1 MEIDQSYILS
11 KDNYTHIESI
21 KKQIV
26 IGNTN
31 NHDMKHYIGWVN
43 RYNGKYKK
51 TAAFTIDVDG
61 VIYKHFEPRYQSEY
75 FKNLEQNNK
84 SIVILLEN
92 DGWLTKDTEK
102 NNFISWLG
110 YIYKKEDVF
119 EKKWRANNYWAQY
132 NKEQIDSAVNLVKE
146 LCNEFY
152 IPLTAMT
159 HNVKMN
165 DLEDYTGI
173 LYKSNI
179 EMYYTDLSPAF
190 DFEYFINN
198 IELK

>member
-1 MEIDQSYILS
+1 MEFDNSYILS
-11 KDNYTHIESI
+11 KDNYNKIESI

-43 RYNGKYKK
+43 KYNGKYKK

-61 VIYKHFEPRYQSEY
+61 IVYKHFEPKYQSEY
-75 FKNLEQNNK
+75 FKDLKQNNK

-92 DGWLTKDTEK
+92 DGWLTKDVEK
-102 NNFISWLG
+102 NSFLSWLG
-110 YIYKKEDVF
+110 YIYKEQEVF
-119 EKKWRANNYWAQY
+119 EKKWRSHTYWAQY
-132 NKEQIDSAVNLVKE
+132 KKEQIDSAVKLVKD

-159 HNVKMN
+159 HNVKMD
-165 DLEDYTGI
+165 DLDDYNGI

-179 EMYYTDLSPAF
+179 ETYYTDLSPAF

-198 IELK
+198 IKLK

>member
-1 MEIDQSYILS
+1 MEIDKSYILPI
-11 KDNYTHIESI
+11 DNYTSVESI

-26 IGNTN
+26 IGHTN
-31 NHDMKHYIGWVN
+31 NHNMKHYIGWIN

-51 TAAFTIDVDG
+51 TAAFTIDING

-75 FKNLEQNNK
+75 FKDIEQNNK

-92 DGWLTKDTEK
+92 DGCLTKDEEK
-102 NNFISWLG
+102 NSFISWLG
-110 YIYKKEDVF
+110 YIYNEQDVF

-132 NKEQIDSAVNLVKE
+132 KKEQIDSAVTLVKE
-146 LCNEFY
+146 LCDEFY

-165 DLEDYTGI
+165 DLEDYNGI

-179 EMYYTDLSPAF
+179 ETYYTDLSPAF
-190 DFEYFINN
+190 DFEYFTNN
-198 IELK
+198 IKLK

>member
-1 MEIDQSYILS
+1 MKFDNSYILS
-11 KDNYTHIESI
+11 KNNYNKIESI

-51 TAAFTIDVDG
+51 TAAFTIGIDG
-61 VIYKHFEPRYQSEY
+61 IVYKHFEPKYQSEY
-75 FKNLEQNNK
+75 FNNLEQNNK

-92 DGWLTKDTEK
+92 DGWLTKDVEK
-102 NNFISWLG
+102 NSFLSWLG
-110 YIYKKEDVF
+110 YIYKEQDVF
-119 EKKWRANNYWAQY
+119 EKKWRTHSYWAQY
-132 NKEQIDSAVNLVKE
+132 KKQQIDSATILVKE
-146 LCNEFY
+146 LCNEFF

-165 DLEDYTGI
+165 DLEDYKGV

-179 EMYYTDLSPAF
+179 ETYYTDLSPAF

>member
-1 MEIDQSYILS
+1 MEFDKSYILS
-11 KDNYTHIESI
+11 KNNYNNVESI

-43 RYNGKYKK
+43 RYNGNYKK
-51 TAAFTIDVDG
+51 TAAFTIDTDG

-75 FKNLEQNNK
+75 FKDLEQNNK
-84 SIVILLEN
+84 SIIILLEN
-92 DGWLTKDTEK
+92 DGWLTKDVEK
-102 NNFISWLG
+102 NSFLSWLG
-110 YIYKKEDVF
+110 YIYKEQEVF
-119 EKKWRANNYWAQY
+119 EKKWRTHSYWAQY
-132 NKEQIDSAVNLVKE
+132 RKEQIDSAVNLVKD
-146 LCNEFY
+146 LCKEFY

-159 HNVKMN
+159 HNVKMD
-165 DLEDYTGI
+165 DLDDYNGI

-179 EMYYTDLSPAF
+179 ESYYTDLSPAF

-198 IELK
+198 IEIK

>member
-1 MEIDQSYILS
+1 MNIDKSYILP
-11 KDNYTHIESI
+11 KNNYTNIESI

-31 NHDMKHYIGWVN
+31 NNNMKHYIGWVN

-51 TAAFTIDVDG
+51 TAAFTIDADG
-61 VIYKHFEPRYQSEY
+61 IIYKHFEPRYQSEY
-75 FKNLEQNNK
+75 FNDLKQNNK

-92 DGWLTKDTEK
+92 DGSLIKDIEK
-102 NNFISWLG
+102 NNFLSWLG
-110 YIYKKEDVF
+110 YIYKEEDVF
-119 EKKWRANNYWAQY
+119 EKKWRTYNYWVQY
-132 NKEQIDSAVNLVKE
+132 KKEQIDSAVNLVKE
-146 LCNEFY
+146 LCEEFY

-159 HNVKMN
+159 HNTKMN
-165 DLEDYTGI
+165 DLEEYSGI

-190 DFEYFINN
+190 DFEYFTNKIK
-198 IELK
+198 LK

>member
-1 MEIDQSYILS
+1 MNIDKSYILP
-11 KDNYTHIESI
+11 KNNYTNIESI

-31 NHDMKHYIGWVN
+31 NNNMKHYIGWVN

-51 TAAFTIDVDG
+51 TAAFTIDADG
-61 VIYKHFEPRYQSEY
+61 IIYKHFEPRYQSEY
-75 FKNLEQNNK
+75 FNDLKQNNK

-92 DGWLTKDTEK
+92 DGSLIKDVEK
-102 NNFISWLG
+102 NNFLSWLG
-110 YIYKKEDVF
+110 YIYKEEDIF
-119 EKKWRANNYWAQY
+119 EKKWRTYNYWVQY
-132 NKEQIDSAVNLVKE
+132 KKEQIDSAVNLVKE
-146 LCNEFY
+146 LCEEFY

-159 HNVKMN
+159 HNTKMN
-165 DLEDYTGI
+165 DLEEYSGI

-190 DFEYFINN
+190 DFEYFTNKIK
-198 IELK
+198 LK

>member
-1 MEIDQSYILS
+1 MNIDKSYILP
-11 KDNYTHIESI
+11 KNNYTNIESI

-31 NHDMKHYIGWVN
+31 NNNMKHYIGWVN

-51 TAAFTIDVDG
+51 TAAFTIDAAG
-61 VIYKHFEPRYQSEY
+61 IIYKHFEPRYQSEY
-75 FKNLEQNNK
+75 FNDLKQNNK

-92 DGWLTKDTEK
+92 DGSLIKDVEK
-102 NNFISWLG
+102 NNFLSWLG
-110 YIYKKEDVF
+110 YIYKEEDVF
-119 EKKWRANNYWAQY
+119 EKKWRTYNYWVQY
-132 NKEQIDSAVNLVKE
+132 KKEQIDSAVNLVKE
-146 LCNEFY
+146 LCEEFY

-159 HNVKMN
+159 HNTKMN
-165 DLEDYTGI
+165 DLEEYSGI

-190 DFEYFINN
+190 DFEYFTNK
-198 IELK
+198 IEKK

>member
-1 MEIDQSYILS
+1 MEFDNSYILS
-11 KDNYTHIESI
+11 KNNYNKIESI

-51 TAAFTIDVDG
+51 TAAFTIGIDG
-61 VIYKHFEPRYQSEY
+61 VVYKHFEPRYQSEY
-75 FKNLEQNNK
+75 FNNLEQNNK

-92 DGWLTKDTEK
+92 DGWLTKDVEK
-102 NNFISWLG
+102 NSFLSWLG
-110 YIYKKEDVF
+110 YIYKEQDVF
-119 EKKWRANNYWAQY
+119 EKKWRTHAYWAQY
-132 NKEQIDSAVNLVKE
+132 RKEQIDSAVNLVKE

>member
-1 MEIDQSYILS
+1 MEIDKTYILP
-11 KDNYTHIESI
+11 KENYLKIESI

-31 NHDMKHYIGWVN
+31 NHNMKHYIGWVN
-43 RYNGKYKK
+43 RHNGKYKK
-51 TAAFTIDVDG
+51 TAAFTIDGDG
-61 VIYKHFEPRYQSEY
+61 VIYKHFEPKYQSEY
-75 FKNLEQNNK
+75 FNDLEQNNK

-92 DGWLTKDTEK
+92 DGWLTKDVEK
-102 NNFISWLG
+102 NVFLSWLG
-110 YIYKKEDVF
+110 YIYKEQEGF
-119 EKKWRANNYWAQY
+119 EKKWRAHDYWAHY
-132 NKEQIDSAVNLVKE
+132 KKEQIDSAVELVKE

-165 DLEDYTGI
+165 DLDDYNGI

-198 IELK
+198 IEIK

>member
-1 MEIDQSYILS
+1 MNIDKSYILP
-11 KDNYTHIESI
+11 KNNYTNIESI

-31 NHDMKHYIGWVN
+31 NNNMKHYIGWVN

-51 TAAFTIDVDG
+51 TAAFTIDADG
-61 VIYKHFEPRYQSEY
+61 IIYKHFEPRYQSEY
-75 FKNLEQNNK
+75 FNDLKQNNK

-92 DGWLTKDTEK
+92 DGYLIKDMEK
-102 NNFISWLG
+102 NNFLSWLG
-110 YIYKKEDVF
+110 YIYKEEDVF
-119 EKKWRANNYWAQY
+119 EKKWRTYNYWVQY
-132 NKEQIDSAVNLVKE
+132 KKEQIDSAVNLVKE
-146 LCNEFY
+146 LCEEFY

-159 HNVKMN
+159 HNTKMN
-165 DLEDYTGI
+165 DLEEYSGI

-190 DFEYFINN
+190 DFEYFTNKIK
-198 IELK
+198 LK

>member
-1 MEIDQSYILS
+1 MELDKSYMLS
-11 KDNYTHIESI
+11 KGNYVKIESI

-51 TAAFTIDVDG
+51 TAAFTIGIDG
-61 VIYKHFEPRYQSEY
+61 IIYKHFEPKYQSEY
-75 FKNLEQNNK
+75 FNNIEQNNK
-84 SIVILLEN
+84 SIIILLEN
-92 DGWLTKDTEK
+92 DGWLIKDVEK
-102 NNFISWLG
+102 NSFLSWLG
-110 YIYKKEDVF
+110 YIYKEDDVF
-119 EKKWRANNYWAQY
+119 EKKWRTQSYWAQY
-132 NKEQIDSAVNLVKE
+132 RKEQIDSATILVKE
-146 LCNEFY
+146 LCKEFF

-165 DLEDYTGI
+165 DLDDYTGI

-179 EMYYTDLSPAF
+179 ETYYTDLSPAF

>member
-1 MEIDQSYILS
+1 MEFDKSYILS
-11 KDNYTHIESI
+11 KENYTKIESI

-51 TAAFTIDVDG
+51 TAAFTIDTDG
-61 VIYKHFEPRYQSEY
+61 IIYKHFEPRYQSEY
-75 FKNLEQNNK
+75 FNDLEQNNK

-92 DGWLTKDTEK
+92 DGWLTKDAEK
-102 NNFISWLG
+102 NSFLSWLG
-110 YIYKKEDVF
+110 YIYKEQDVF
-119 EKKWRANNYWAQY
+119 EKKWRAHSYWAQY
-132 NKEQIDSAVNLVKE
+132 RKEQIDSALNLVKE

-165 DLEDYTGI
+165 DLEDYNGI

>member
-1 MEIDQSYILS
+1 MNIDKSYILP
-11 KDNYTHIESI
+11 KNNYTNIESI

-31 NHDMKHYIGWVN
+31 NNNMKHYIGWVN

-51 TAAFTIDVDG
+51 TAAFTIDADG
-61 VIYKHFEPRYQSEY
+61 IIYKHFEPRYQSEY
-75 FKNLEQNNK
+75 FNDLKQNNK

-92 DGWLTKDTEK
+92 DGSLIKDMEK
-102 NNFISWLG
+102 NNFLSWLG
-110 YIYKKEDVF
+110 YIYKEEDVF
-119 EKKWRANNYWAQY
+119 EKKWRTYNYWVQY
-132 NKEQIDSAVNLVKE
+132 KKEQIDSAVNLVKE
-146 LCNEFY
+146 LCEEFY

-159 HNVKMN
+159 HNTKMN
-165 DLEDYTGI
+165 DLEEYSGI

-190 DFEYFINN
+190 DFEYFTNKIK
-198 IELK
+198 LK

>member
-1 MEIDQSYILS
+1 MEINQSYILS
-11 KDNYTHIESI
+11 KDNYTRIESI

-51 TAAFTIDVDG
+51 TAAFTIDIHG
-61 VIYKHFEPRYQSEY
+61 TIYKHFEPKYQSEY
-75 FKNLEQNNK
+75 FKDLEQNNK

-92 DGWLTKDTEK
+92 DGWLTKNDEK
-102 NNFISWLG
+102 NSFLSWLG
-110 YIYKKEDVF
+110 YIYKEQDVF
-119 EKKWRANNYWAQY
+119 EKKWRANNYWAHY
-132 NKEQIDSAVNLVKE
+132 GKEQIDSAVKLVKE

-198 IELK
+198 IEIK

>member
-1 MEIDQSYILS
+1 MNIDKSYILP
-11 KDNYTHIESI
+11 KNNYTNIESI

-31 NHDMKHYIGWVN
+31 NNNMKHYIGWVN

-51 TAAFTIDVDG
+51 TAAFTIDGDG
-61 VIYKHFEPRYQSEY
+61 IIYKHFEPRYQSEY
-75 FKNLEQNNK
+75 FNDLKQNNK

-92 DGWLTKDTEK
+92 DGSLIKDIEK
-102 NNFISWLG
+102 NNFLSWLG
-110 YIYKKEDVF
+110 YIYKEEDVF
-119 EKKWRANNYWAQY
+119 EKKWRTYNYWVQY
-132 NKEQIDSAVNLVKE
+132 KKEQIDSAVNLVKE
-146 LCNEFY
+146 LCEEFY

-159 HNVKMN
+159 HNTKMN
-165 DLEDYTGI
+165 DLEDYCGI

-190 DFEYFINN
+190 DFEYFTNKIK
-198 IELK
+198 LK

>member
-1 MEIDQSYILS
+1 MNIDQSYILS
-11 KDNYTHIESI
+11 KDNYIDIESI

-31 NHDMKHYIGWVN
+31 NHNMKHYIGWVN

-51 TAAFTIDVDG
+51 TAAFTIDADG
-61 VIYKHFEPRYQSEY
+61 IIYKHFDPRYQSEY
-75 FKNLEQNNK
+75 FNDLEQNNK

-92 DGWLTKDTEK
+92 DGWLTKDVEK
-102 NNFISWLG
+102 NSFISCLG
-110 YIYKKEDVF
+110 YIYKEQEVF
-119 EKKWRANNYWAQY
+119 EKKWRAHNYWANY
-132 NKEQIDSAVNLVKE
+132 TKEQIDSATNLVKE

-159 HNVKMN
+159 HNVKM
-165 DLEDYTGI
+165 DGLEDYRGI

-190 DFEYFINN
+190 NFEYFINN
-198 IELK
+198 IEIK

>member
-1 MEIDQSYILS
+1 MEIDKSYMLS
-11 KDNYTHIESI
+11 KNNYCNIESI

-31 NHDMKHYIGWVN
+31 NHDMKHYIGWIN

-51 TAAFTIDVDG
+51 TAAFTIDING
-61 VIYKHFEPRYQSEY
+61 VIYKHFEPRYQSNY
-75 FKNLEQNNK
+75 FNDLEQNNK

-92 DGWLTKDTEK
+92 DGWLTKHAEK
-102 NNFISWLG
+102 NSFISWLG
-110 YIYKKEDVF
+110 YIYKEQEVF
-119 EKKWRANNYWAQY
+119 EKKWRTHSYWAQY
-132 NKEQIDSAVNLVKE
+132 KKEQIDSAVSLVKE

-165 DLEDYTGI
+165 DLEEYSGI

-179 EMYYTDLSPAF
+179 ETYYTDLSPAF
-190 DFEYFINN
+190 NFEYFINN

>member
-1 MEIDQSYILS
+1 MNIDKSYILP
-11 KDNYTHIESI
+11 KNNYTNIESI

-31 NHDMKHYIGWVN
+31 NNNMKHYIGWVN

-51 TAAFTIDVDG
+51 TAAFTIDADG
-61 VIYKHFEPRYQSEY
+61 IIYKHFEPRYQSEY
-75 FKNLEQNNK
+75 FNDLKQNNK

-92 DGWLTKDTEK
+92 DGSLIKDMEK
-102 NNFISWLG
+102 NNFLSWLG
-110 YIYKKEDVF
+110 YIYKEEDVF
-119 EKKWRANNYWAQY
+119 EKKWRTYNYWVQY
-132 NKEQIDSAVNLVKE
+132 KKEQIDSAVNLVKE
-146 LCNEFY
+146 LCEEFY

-159 HNVKMN
+159 HNTKMN
-165 DLEDYTGI
+165 DLEEYSGI

-190 DFEYFINN
+190 DFEYFTNKI
-198 IELK
+198 KKK

>member
-1 MEIDQSYILS
+1 MEIDNSYILS
-11 KDNYTHIESI
+11 KNNYVNIESI

-31 NHDMKHYIGWVN
+31 NHNMKHYIGWVN
-43 RYNGKYKK
+43 RYNAKYKK

-61 VIYKHFEPRYQSEY
+61 IVFKHFEPRYQSEY
-75 FKNLEQNNK
+75 FNDLEQNNK
-84 SIVILLEN
+84 SIIILLEN
-92 DGWLTKDTEK
+92 DGWLTKNVEK
-102 NNFISWLG
+102 NSFLSWLG
-110 YIYKKEDVF
+110 YIYKEQDIF
-119 EKKWRANNYWAQY
+119 EKKWRAHNYWAQY
-132 NKEQIDSAVNLVKE
+132 RKEQIDSAVNLVKD
-146 LCNEFY
+146 LCDEFY

-165 DLEDYTGI
+165 DLENYSGI

-179 EMYYTDLSPAF
+179 EMCYTDLTPAF

-198 IELK
+198 IEFK

>member
-1 MEIDQSYILS
+1 MNIDKSYILP
-11 KDNYTHIESI
+11 KNNYTNIESI

-31 NHDMKHYIGWVN
+31 NNNMKHYIGWVN

-51 TAAFTIDVDG
+51 TAAFTIDADG
-61 VIYKHFEPRYQSEY
+61 IIYKHFEPRYQSEY
-75 FKNLEQNNK
+75 FNDLKQNNK

-92 DGWLTKDTEK
+92 DGSLIKDVEK
-102 NNFISWLG
+102 NNFLSWLG
-110 YIYKKEDVF
+110 YIYKEEDVF
-119 EKKWRANNYWAQY
+119 EKKWRTYNYWVQY
-132 NKEQIDSAVNLVKE
+132 KKEQIDSAVNLVKE
-146 LCNEFY
+146 LCEEFY

-159 HNVKMN
+159 HNTKMN
-165 DLEDYTGI
+165 DLEEYSGI

-190 DFEYFINN
+190 DFEYFTNKIK
-198 IELK
+198 LK

>member
-1 MEIDQSYILS
+1 MNIDKSYILP
-11 KDNYTHIESI
+11 KNNYTNIESI

-31 NHDMKHYIGWVN
+31 NNNMKHYIGWVN

-51 TAAFTIDVDG
+51 TAAFTIDADG
-61 VIYKHFEPRYQSEY
+61 IIYKHFEPRYQSEY
-75 FKNLEQNNK
+75 FNDLKQNNK

-92 DGWLTKDTEK
+92 DGSLIKDVEK
-102 NNFISWLG
+102 NNFLSWLG
-110 YIYKKEDVF
+110 YIYKEEDVF
-119 EKKWRANNYWAQY
+119 EKKWRTYNYWVQY
-132 NKEQIDSAVNLVKE
+132 KKEQIDSAVNLVKE
-146 LCNEFY
+146 LCEEFY

-159 HNVKMN
+159 HNTKMN
-165 DLEDYTGI
+165 DLEEYSGI

-190 DFEYFINN
+190 DFEYFTNK
-198 IELK
+198 IEQK